1 MMKEKTYVIGRKGHI
16 QMVHKTTSAQHAS
29 LTISDNSLYLI
40 DMNSTNGTYII
51 EDGKRQRFT
60 EGYIKLD
67 QLLSFGSNICSVR
80 ELLARAEVAS
90 SDIAQ

>member
-1 MMKEKTYVIGRKGHI
+1 MSRDKTYVIGRRGNIHI
-16 QMVHKTTSAQHAS
+16 THKTTSAKHAQ
-29 LTISDNSLYLI
+29 LTIKPDSLYLA
-40 DMNSTNGTYII
+40 DLDSTNGTYII
-51 EDGKRQRFT
+51 ENGKRQRFT

-90 SDIAQ
+90 SDVA

>member
-1 MMKEKTYVIGRKGHI
+1 MTKDKTYVIGRKGQI
-16 QMVHKTTSAQHAS
+16 CMPHKTTSAKHAQ
-29 LTISDNSLYLI
+29 LTIKADSLYLA
-40 DMNSTNGTYII
+40 DLNSTNGTYII
-51 EDGKRQRFT
+51 EDGERMRFT

-90 SDIAQ
+90 SDVA

>member
-1 MMKEKTYVIGRKGHI
+1 MTSEKTYVIGRRGHI
-16 QMVHKTTSAQHAS
+16 HITHKTTSAQHAQ
-29 LTISDNSLYLI
+29 LTIKSDSLYLA
-40 DMNSTNGTYII
+40 DLNSTNGTYII
-51 EDGKRQRFT
+51 ENGKRQRFT

-90 SDIAQ
+90 SDVA